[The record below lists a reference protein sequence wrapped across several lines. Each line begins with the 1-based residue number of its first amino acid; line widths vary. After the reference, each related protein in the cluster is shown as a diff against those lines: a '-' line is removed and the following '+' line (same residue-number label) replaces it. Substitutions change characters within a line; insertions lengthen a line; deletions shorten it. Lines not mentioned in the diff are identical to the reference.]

1 MLVLT
6 RHSEIA
12 LTRPSFYT
20 RPSWAAPG
28 SMALSLGV
36 AAAVGWSTLDE
47 STFYERLASGFF
59 GVVVDTRD
67 QSEWDAGHIPNATL

>member
-1 MLVLT
+1 
-6 RHSEIA
+6 
-12 LTRPSFYT
+12 
-20 RPSWAAPG
+20 
-28 SMALSLGV
+28 MALSLGV